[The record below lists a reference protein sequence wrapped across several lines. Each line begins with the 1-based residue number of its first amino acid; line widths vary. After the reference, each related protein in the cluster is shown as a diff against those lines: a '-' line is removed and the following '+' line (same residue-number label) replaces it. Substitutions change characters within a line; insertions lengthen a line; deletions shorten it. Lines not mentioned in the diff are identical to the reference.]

1 MKFGDMSR
9 VMKQVQKMQQDLAK
23 LQESLK
29 EMTVEASS
37 GGGVVKVV
45 CSGKQELKSIKID
58 PEAVDPED
66 IEMLEDLVLTAVN
79 EALRKSQ
86 ELQAEQMSQ
95 ITGGIKVPGLF

>member
-1 MKFGDMSR
+1 MSK

-23 LQESLK
+23 LQDSLK

-45 CSGKQELKSIKID
+45 CSGKQEVKSIKIN
-58 PEAVDPED
+58 PEAIDLED
-66 IEMLEDLVLTAVN
+66 LEMLEDLVLTAVN

>member
-1 MKFGDMSR
+1 MKFGDMSK

-23 LQESLK
+23 LQDSLK

-45 CSGKQELKSIKID
+45 CSGKQEVKSIKIN
-58 PEAVDPED
+58 PEAIDLED
-66 IEMLEDLVLTAVN
+66 LEMLEDLVLTAVN

>member
-1 MKFGDMSR
+1 MKFGDMSK

-23 LQESLK
+23 LQDSLK

-45 CSGKQELKSIKID
+45 CSGKQEVKSIKIN
-58 PEAVDPED
+58 PEAIDLED